1 MPLPALN
8 WRRLAPVTL
17 AANTVNDMLGAV
29 YTAGTAVTYADGS
42 TRTPGVN
49 CAWTWAQDTTNALQ
63 PGATTAVWGT
73 PPTSFPGPGVANPG
87 TVIPQTVIWAGST
100 AIPTNTLQ
108 YTSTTSDA
116 RLANIVYVGQCKN
129 PGAYANWNSATPFTT
144 GQFTGFATAAPL
156 PSAAVWGQ
164 MQMYESQEAVVVQ
177 FWRAA
182 ANVQT
187 SSSIAGAFV
196 DPNSSSLLVSETDG
210 RLYGLSSSGSN
221 NYNSSTFL
229 TTVTDT
235 LFYETQTANNSRFG
249 FFGPGTATIAGVR
262 RFGTFAP
269 GTGTVSLNSDIPL
282 LPLYA
287 ASTSTF
293 VIPRLREIFIVRDL
307 LSAQRIQVGGVDAAY
322 VLGANWQTTAADAL
336 ALTV

>member
-1 MPLPALN
+1 MPLPTLN

-17 AANTVNDMLGAV
+17 AANTVNSMLDAI

-42 TRTPGVN
+42 TRTPGTD
-49 CAWTWAQDTTNALQ
+49 CAWTWSRDTTNALQ
-63 PGATTAVWGT
+63 TGATTATWGT
-73 PPTSFPGPGVANPG
+73 PPTSFPSVTNPG

-100 AIPTNTLQ
+100 AAPTNTLQ

-116 RLANIVYVGQCKN
+116 RLADIIYVGQCKS
-129 PGAYANWNSATPFTT
+129 PGAYSDWNTATPFTS

-177 FWRAA
+177 FWRASA
-182 ANVQT
+182 VAT
-187 SSSIAGAFV
+187 ASSIAGAFI
-196 DPNSSSLLVSETDG
+196 DPNSASSLVSETDG

-229 TTVTDT
+229 SATSSA
-235 LFYETQTANNSRFG
+235 LFYEASVSTNSRCG
-249 FFGPGTATIAGVR
+249 FFSPGTATINGLR
-262 RFGTFAP
+262 RFGSFTP
-269 GTGTVSLNSDIPL
+269 GTTTVSPNSDIPL

-287 ASTSTF
+287 ASISTF
-293 VIPRLREIFIVRDL
+293 VVPRFREIFIVRDL
-307 LSAQRIQVGGVDAAY
+307 LSAQRIQVSSVDYAY
-322 VLGANWQTTAADAL
+322 VLGSQWQTTAADAL
-336 ALTV
+336 ALKV

>member
-17 AANTVNDMLGAV
+17 AANTVNDALNAI
-29 YTAGTAVTYADGS
+29 YTAGTALTYADGS
-42 TRTPGVN
+42 TRTPGTD
-49 CAWTWAQDTTNALQ
+49 CAWTWAIDNTNALQ
-63 PGATTAVWGT
+63 PGATTACYAT
-73 PPTSFPGPGVANPG
+73 PPTVFPGVTNPG

-100 AIPTNTLQ
+100 AAPTATLQ
-108 YTSTTSDA
+108 YTSVTTDA
-116 RLANIVYVGQCKN
+116 RTANMIYVGQCKN
-129 PGAYANWNSATPFTT
+129 PGAYSNWNTATPFTT
-144 GQFTGFATAAPL
+144 GQFTGFATAAVL
-156 PSAAVWGQ
+156 PASAVWGQ

-182 ANVQT
+182 ANAQA
-187 SSSIAGAFV
+187 SSSIAGGFL
-196 DPNSSSLLVSETDG
+196 DPGSAAASVSETDG

-221 NYNSSTFL
+221 NYNSATFL
-229 TTVTDT
+229 TATTDA

-249 FFGPGTATIAGVR
+249 FFVPGSAGIGGMR

-269 GTGTVSLNSDIPL
+269 GTGTVSLNGDIPL
-282 LPLYA
+282 LPYYA

-307 LSAQRIQVGGVDAAY
+307 LSAQRIQVSAVDYAY
-322 VLGANWQTTAADAL
+322 ILGANWQTTAADAL

>member
-229 TTVTDT
+229 SATSVA
-235 LFYETQTANNSRFG
+235 LFYEANVSTNSRFG
-249 FFGPGTATIAGVR
+249 VFSPGTATTNGVR
-262 RFGTFAP
+262 RFGSFTP
-269 GTGTVSLNSDIPL
+269 GTTTVSLNSDIPL
-282 LPLYA
+282 LPCYA

-293 VIPRLREIFIVRDL
+293 VVPKFREIFIVRDL
-307 LSAQRIQVGGVDAAY
+307 LSAQRIQVGGVDYAY

>member
-8 WRRLAPVTL
+8 WRRLAPVAL
-17 AANTVNDMLGAV
+17 AANNVNDALNAV
-29 YTAGTAVTYADGS
+29 YTAGTAITYADGS
-42 TRTPGVN
+42 TRTPGTD
-49 CAWTWAQDTTNALQ
+49 CAWTWNRDTTNALQ
-63 PGATTAVWGT
+63 PGATTACYAT
-73 PPTSFPGPGVANPG
+73 PPTSFPSVTNPG

-100 AIPTNTLQ
+100 SAPTATLQ
-108 YTSTTSDA
+108 YTSVTTDA
-116 RLANIVYVGQCKN
+116 RTANMIYVGQCKN
-129 PGAYANWNSATPFTT
+129 PGAYSNWTSATPFTT
-144 GQFTGFATAAPL
+144 GEFTGFATAAVL
-156 PSAAVWGQ
+156 PASAVWGQ

-182 ANVQT
+182 ANVQA
-187 SSSIAGAFV
+187 SSAIAGAFL
-196 DPNSSSLLVSETDG
+196 DPGSASALVSETDG

>member
-1 MPLPALN
+1 MPLPTLN

-17 AANTVNDMLGAV
+17 AANTINAMLDAI

-42 TRTPGVN
+42 TRTPGTD
-49 CAWTWAQDTTNALQ
+49 CAWTWNRDTANALQ
-63 PGATTAVWGT
+63 PGATTATWGT
-73 PPTSFPGPGVANPG
+73 PPTSFSGVTNPG

-100 AIPTNTLQ
+100 AAPTATLQ

-116 RLANIVYVGQCKN
+116 RTANIIYVGQCKN
-129 PGAYANWNSATPFTT
+129 PGVYANWNSATPFTT

-187 SSSIAGAFV
+187 SSSIAGAFL
-196 DPNSSSLLVSETDG
+196 DPNSASSLVSETDG
-210 RLYGLSSSGSN
+210 RLYGLASSGSN
-221 NYNSSTFL
+221 NYNSATFL
-229 TTVTDT
+229 SATSEA
-235 LFYETQTANNSRFG
+235 LFYEANVSTNSRFG
-249 FFGPGTATIAGVR
+249 FFSPGTATTNGIR
-262 RFGTFAP
+262 RFGSFTP
-269 GTGTVSLNSDIPL
+269 GTTTVSLNNDIPL
-282 LPLYA
+282 MPCYA
-287 ASTSTF
+287 ASISTF
-293 VIPRLREIFIVRDL
+293 VVPRLREIFIVRDL
-307 LSAQRIQVGGVDAAY
+307 LSAQRIQVSSVDYAY

-336 ALTV
+336 ALKV

>member
-1 MPLPALN
+1 MPLPTLN

-17 AANTVNDMLGAV
+17 AANTVNSMLDAI

-42 TRTPGVN
+42 TRTPGTD
-49 CAWTWAQDTTNALQ
+49 CAWTWSRDTTNALQ
-63 PGATTAVWGT
+63 TGATTATWGT
-73 PPTSFPGPGVANPG
+73 PPTSFPGVTNPG

-100 AIPTNTLQ
+100 AAPTNTLQ

-116 RLANIVYVGQCKN
+116 RTADIIYVGQCKN
-129 PGAYANWNSATPFTT
+129 PGAYSNWNTATPFTT
-144 GQFTGFATAAPL
+144 GEFTGFATAAPL

-177 FWRAA
+177 FWRSGV
-182 ANVQT
+182 NIQT
-187 SSSIAGAFV
+187 ASSIAGAFV
-196 DPNSSSLLVSETDG
+196 DPNSASSKVSETDG

-229 TTVTDT
+229 SATSVA
-235 LFYETQTANNSRFG
+235 LFYEASVSTNSRCG
-249 FFGPGTATIAGVR
+249 FFSPGTATINGLR
-262 RFGTFAP
+262 RFGSFTP
-269 GTGTVSLNSDIPL
+269 GTTTVSPNSDIPL

-287 ASTSTF
+287 ASISTF
-293 VIPRLREIFIVRDL
+293 VVPRFREIFIVRDL
-307 LSAQRIQVGGVDAAY
+307 LSAQRIQVGGVDYAY

-336 ALTV
+336 ALKV

>member
-229 TTVTDT
+229 SATSVA
-235 LFYETQTANNSRFG
+235 LFYEANVSTNSRFG
-249 FFGPGTATIAGVR
+249 VFSPGTATTNGVR
-262 RFGTFAP
+262 RFGSFTP
-269 GTGTVSLNSDIPL
+269 GTTTVSLNSDIPL
-282 LPLYA
+282 LPCYA

-293 VIPRLREIFIVRDL
+293 VVPKFREIFIVRDL
-307 LSAQRIQVGGVDAAY
+307 LSAQRIQVSSVDYAY

-336 ALTV
+336 ALKV

>member
-229 TTVTDT
+229 SATSVA
-235 LFYETQTANNSRFG
+235 LFYEANVSTNSRFG
-249 FFGPGTATIAGVR
+249 VFSPGTATTNGVR
-262 RFGTFAP
+262 RFGSFTP
-269 GTGTVSLNSDIPL
+269 GTTTVSLNSDIPL
-282 LPLYA
+282 LPCYA

-293 VIPRLREIFIVRDL
+293 VVPKFREIFIVRDL

>member
-1 MPLPALN
+1 MPLPTLN

-17 AANTVNDMLGAV
+17 AANTVNGMLDAI

-42 TRTPGVN
+42 TRTPGTN
-49 CAWTWAQDTTNALQ
+49 CAWTWSRDTTNALQ
-63 PGATTAVWGT
+63 TGATTATWGT
-73 PPTSFPGPGVANPG
+73 PPTSFPGVTNPG

-116 RLANIVYVGQCKN
+116 RAADTIYVGQCKN
-129 PGAYANWNSATPFTT
+129 PGAYSNWNTATPFTS

-177 FWRAA
+177 FWRSG

-187 SSSIAGAFV
+187 ASSIAGAFV
-196 DPNSSSLLVSETDG
+196 DPLSSSSLVSETDG

-229 TTVTDT
+229 SATSVA
-235 LFYETQTANNSRFG
+235 LFYEASVSTNSRCG
-249 FFGPGTATIAGVR
+249 FFSPGTATINGLR
-262 RFGTFAP
+262 RFGSFTP
-269 GTGTVSLNSDIPL
+269 GTTTVSPNSDIPL

-287 ASTSTF
+287 ASISTF
-293 VIPRLREIFIVRDL
+293 VVPRFREIFIVRDL
-307 LSAQRIQVGGVDAAY
+307 LSAQRIQVGGVDYAY
-322 VLGANWQTTAADAL
+322 VLGSQWQTTAADAL
-336 ALTV
+336 ALKV